1 MKDNTVDLEQ
11 KRKEV
16 EEQKKNDDRV
26 PKMSILESALSG
38 ISGSVPGAEESEG
51 LDWLGAVLTLPDRE
65 FSLMKDFIIAELE
78 KGLNNTNDRLL
89 LVQSL
94 NAAGLRTE
102 DLIELYSVLI
112 KQIEDS
118 FKGKVSQQKIDF
130 VKQVLCMI
138 VNTISETEG
147 IPKRIIQI
155 PIELCNEEAKM
166 PTYANVGDAGL
177 DVYAMDDYEILP
189 GETMLIPLG
198 FKVAIPLGY
207 ELQVRPKSGRALKTK
222 LRIANTPGTI
232 DSGYRDE
239 VAVIV
244 ENIEPKIVDI
254 GYEFNENNKPVIT
267 SILHGKP
274 YTIGKGE
281 KFAQLILSEV
291 PTAKLYQVES
301 VAKIGENRGGGFGSS
316 GLR

>member
-1 MKDNTVDLEQ
+1 MKDNITNLEE
-11 KRKEV
+11 KRKQI
-16 EEQKKNDDRV
+16 EEEKKNDDRV
-26 PKMSILESALSG
+26 PKMSIFEAALSG
-38 ISGSVPGAEESEG
+38 ISGAVPGAEESEG
-51 LDWLGAVLTLPDRE
+51 LEWLGAILTLPERE
-65 FSLMKDFIIAELE
+65 FSLMKDFILAELE

-94 NAAGLRTE
+94 NASGIRAE
-102 DLIELYSVLI
+102 DFIELYDVLT
-112 KQIEDS
+112 KQVEDS
-118 FKGKVSQQKIDF
+118 FKGKISQQKIDF
-130 VKQVLCMI
+130 VKQVLGMI

-147 IPKRIIQI
+147 VPKRIIQI

-177 DVYAMDDYEILP
+177 DVYAMEDYEILP
-189 GETMLIPLG
+189 GETVLIPLG

-244 ENIEPKIVDI
+244 ENIEQKIADI
-254 GYEFNENNKPVIT
+254 GYEFDENGKPVIT
-267 SILHGKP
+267 SILHGKS
-274 YTIGKGE
+274 YIIEKGQ
-281 KFAQLILSEV
+281 KFAQLVLNEI
-291 PTAKLYQVES
+291 PTAKFYQVDS
-301 VAKIGENRGGGFGSS
+301 VANIGENRGGGFGSS
-316 GLR
+316 GN